1 MKWIPSLV
9 ALVAYS
15 AIALLSSATVRPVNA
30 PSSFVPARATV
41 TNEPST
47 IGASTNASRSSPGQ
61 GAVVSCLA
69 TTGGSSLRIVTAS
82 GQSEVFLPISCP
94 PSFAVLGEAGD
105 EALGPTIRPIQPT
118 RQGAAITCS
127 SNSDGSTLHI
137 LTPAGK
143 VEVSLPIPCPPPFT
157 ARAEDE
163 SPAPTS
169 APPARAAV
177 PQAIGANDQTPAATD
192 RAAVPTCRADPG
204 GSTLTIPS
212 GNRVVHIPT
221 SCPPSLPAGR

>member
-1 MKWIPSLV
+1 MKWIPTLV

-15 AIALLSSATVRPVNA
+15 AIALLSSATVRPVSA
-30 PSSFVPARATV
+30 PSSFVPARATA
-41 TNEPST
+41 TNEAST
-47 IGASTNASRSSPGQ
+47 TGASAHASPSSPGQ

-105 EALGPTIRPIQPT
+105 GPAIRPIPPA
-118 RQGAAITCS
+118 RQGATVTCS

-137 LTPAGK
+137 LTPATK

-177 PQAIGANDQTPAATD
+177 PQAIGANDQTPAASD
-192 RAAVPTCRADPG
+192 RAAVPTCRADSG
-204 GSTLTIPS
+204 GSTLTIVTPS
-212 GNRVVHIPT
+212 GNRMVHIPT